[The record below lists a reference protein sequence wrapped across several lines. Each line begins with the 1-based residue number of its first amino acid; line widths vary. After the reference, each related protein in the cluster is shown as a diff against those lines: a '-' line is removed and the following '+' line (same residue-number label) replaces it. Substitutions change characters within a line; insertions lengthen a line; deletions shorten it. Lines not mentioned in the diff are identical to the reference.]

1 MLLMMFAAALSFT
14 PAQPVKPAP
23 ATSIEMPLRLLEI
36 DTGKLKGEP
45 WRLAWS
51 PDGTQLYFE
60 AADRDDRGNVK
71 STKGVLIALAD
82 KSMKNV
88 DQPPAW
94 VAKYWLWKSGQASP
108 AAPGFKI
115 TVEQRQEAVRSTA
128 APTGGAL
135 AKGGTADPTAGTSI
149 GDAATAANTAQAQTI
164 IALKLKGDTRG
175 PGETIGEWA
184 NEAVAPGVN
193 FGWAPA
199 PRHLIAYAKRDG
211 GPLTFLDDQGGQKQ
225 ELPGTKNVVLPAFS
239 EDGAKLAWLEKKDK
253 KHYDLIIAGVSAK

>member
-1 MLLMMFAAALSFT
+1 
-14 PAQPVKPAP
+14 
-23 ATSIEMPLRLLEI
+23 MPLRLVEI

-60 AADRDDRGNVK
+60 AADRDDRGNLK
-71 STKGVLIALAD
+71 SAKGVLITVAD

-94 VAKYWLWKSGQASP
+94 VAKYWLWKSDQASP
-108 AAPGFKI
+108 AAPAFKI
-115 TVEQRQEAVRSTA
+115 TVEEREETVRSTS

-149 GDAATAANTAQAQTI
+149 GDAAAAANTAQRKRI
-164 IALKLKGDTRG
+164 IALKLKGDTHG
-175 PGETIGEWA
+175 AGETIGEWA

-199 PRHLIAYAKRDG
+199 PRHLIAYAKREG
-211 GPLTFLDDQGGQKQ
+211 GPLTLLDDQGPKQ
-225 ELPGTKNVVLPAFS
+225 EVAGTKNVVLPAFS
-239 EDGAKLAWLEKKDK
+239 NEGAKLAWLEKKDK

>member
-1 MLLMMFAAALSFT
+1 MLLMMFAAALTFAT
-14 PAQPVKPAP
+14 AQP
-23 ATSIEMPLRLLEI
+23 ATSGSPVSLEIPLRLVEI

-60 AADRDDRGNVK
+60 AANRDDRGNVK
-71 STKGVLIALAD
+71 STKGVLITVAD
-82 KSMKNV
+82 RSMKNV
-88 DQPPAW
+88 DQPPDW

-108 AAPGFKI
+108 AARAFTI
-115 TVEQRQEAVRSTA
+115 TVEQRQETLRSTA

-135 AKGGTADPTAGTSI
+135 AKGGTADPGAGTSI
-149 GDAATAANTAQAQTI
+149 GDASAAANTAQVQTI
-164 IALKLKGDTRG
+164 FALKLKGETRG
-175 PGETIGEWA
+175 AGETIGEWV

-199 PRHLIAYAKRDG
+199 PRHVIAYAKREG
-211 GPLTFLDDQGGQKQ
+211 GPLTLLDDQGHKQ
-225 ELPGTKNVVLPAFS
+225 EVAGTKNVMLPAFS

-253 KHYDLIIAGVSAK
+253 KHYDLIVAGVSAK

>member
-1 MLLMMFAAALSFT
+1 MLLMMFAAAFT
-14 PAQPVKPAP
+14 FATAQP
-23 ATSIEMPLRLLEI
+23 ATSASPVSLEMPLRLIEI
-36 DTGKLKGEP
+36 DTDKLKGDP

-60 AADRDDRGNVK
+60 AANRDVRGNVK
-71 STKGVLIALAD
+71 STRGVLITVAD

-108 AAPGFKI
+108 VAPAFKI
-115 TVEQRQEAVRSTA
+115 SVDERQETVRAVA

-135 AKGGTADPTAGTSI
+135 AKGGTADPTSGTSL
-149 GDAATAANTAQAQTI
+149 GDAAAAANTAQVQRV
-164 IALKLKGDTRG
+164 IALKLKGDGRG
-175 PGETIGEWA
+175 AGELIGEWA

-193 FGWAPA
+193 WGWAPA
-199 PRHLIAYAKRDG
+199 PRHVIAFAKRDG
-211 GPLTFLDDQGGQKQ
+211 GPLTFLDDQGHKQ
-225 ELPGTKNVVLPAFS
+225 EVAGTKNVVLPAFS
-239 EDGAKLAWLEKKDK
+239 DEGAKLAWLEKKDK